1 MKKRYFRYVIAAAL
15 VLNLTGCGY
24 RTEIEDSDEIPSMTE
39 VKGFRYLETTAERT
53 PTQTSEET
61 RESLPDMTGTDLA
74 TTYIDEYGNIYGIS
88 ETEPVEINSDNTSTY
103 SDSLTS
109 RTEYD
114 DSSLSQFPDIGIDEY
129 YKNTDPGNTVISFD
143 LTRPETYT
151 TAPFYTTTMPTL
163 PETVTVTATQTTT
176 EATTTTTTT
185 ATVTEAPK
193 NSAQELAKSRRVQIP
208 SKYTSHNEIMHTNS
222 YNSLTDKQ
230 KYAYD
235 AITAAALA
243 HEKSVSFELSDGIT
257 FDDMYAAYQMLYLDE
272 VRLFYID
279 TEILYNLDYSTNYVT
294 DLDISYLYT
303 KEQTES
309 MQKEIDTRTDEILSQ
324 ITPEMTDYE
333 IVELIHDEI
342 ITSCTYTLVGNS
354 SYITSIYGVLARNEA
369 QCQGYA
375 RTFSYLCNL
384 CGIETDIAL
393 GVANEEHMWNMVK
406 LNGKW
411 YHIDLTWDDP
421 DKAEFPDFVRYDYF
435 CVTTD
440 RMLELRTI
448 EGNSHTLPEADSDD
462 LEYYNYHGLV
472 ADSVEEARELFCK
485 EAVRI
490 SENKGS
496 TVQFR
501 CSTSE
506 VYEEVMSEF
515 FDNSS
520 QKNVIYMMDEVNK
533 DPAVTN
539 KFRSD
544 EIYHQGNYDT
554 LIIKVMMN
562 YSQETESSETTA

>member
-1 MKKRYFRYVIAAAL
+1 MKKRYLGCIIAAAL
-15 VLNLTGCGY
+15 VLDLTGCGY
-24 RTEIEDSDEIPSMTE
+24 RAEIEDSDEIPSMTE
-39 VKGFRYLETTAERT
+39 VRGFSYLETDTERT
-53 PTQTSEET
+53 PTQSSEKTE
-61 RESLPDMTGTDLA
+61 ESLPDMTGTDLA
-74 TTYIDEYGNIYGIS
+74 TTYTDEYGNIYGIS
-88 ETEPVEINSDNTSTY
+88 ETEPTEINSDNTLPYYSEST
-103 SDSLTS
+103 TS
-109 RTEYD
+109 QTEND
-114 DSSLSQFPDIGIDEY
+114 DSSLSRFPDIGIDEY
-129 YKNTDPGNTVISFD
+129 YRNTDPGNTVISYD
-143 LTRPETYT
+143 LTRPDTYT
-151 TAPFYTTTMPTL
+151 TAPFYTTTAPAM
-163 PETVTVTATQTTT
+163 PETVTITSAQ
-176 EATTTTTTT
+176 TTTT
-185 ATVTEAPK
+185 AATTTAAPENTK
-193 NSAQELAKSRRVQIP
+193 TSAKELAQSRRVQIP

-235 AITAAALA
+235 AITAAALSY
-243 HEKSVSFELSDGIT
+243 EESVSFELSDGIT
-257 FDDMYAAYQMLYLDE
+257 FDDMYTAYQTLYLDE

-279 TEILYNLDYSTNYVT
+279 TEILYNLDYATSYVT
-294 DLDISYLYT
+294 DMDISYLYT
-303 KEQTES
+303 KEQTQS

-333 IVELIHDEI
+333 IVKLIHDEI
-342 ITSCTYTLVGNS
+342 IKSCTYTLVGNS
-354 SYITSIYGVLARNEA
+354 SYITSIYGTLARNEA

-406 LNGKW
+406 INGKW

-421 DKAEFPDFVRYDYF
+421 DKTEFPDFIRYDYF

-448 EGNSHTLPEADSDD
+448 EGNSHTLPEANSDD
-462 LEYYNYHGLV
+462 LEYYNYNGLV
-472 ADSVEEARELFCK
+472 VDSVEEARELFHK

-490 SENKGS
+490 SEEKGS

-515 FDNSS
+515 FNNSS
-520 QKNVIYMMDEVNK
+520 QQNVIYMTDEVNK

-562 YSQETESSETTA
+562 YTQETENSETAA